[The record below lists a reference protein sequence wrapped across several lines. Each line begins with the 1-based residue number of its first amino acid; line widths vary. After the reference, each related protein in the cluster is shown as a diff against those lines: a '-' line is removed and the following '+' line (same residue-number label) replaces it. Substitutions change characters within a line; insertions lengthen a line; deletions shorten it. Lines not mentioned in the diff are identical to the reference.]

1 MEIKWL
7 TSEHYDQLLELL
19 NYTFGNK
26 YKRPMDFIAT
36 QPKMWVRDDEHM
48 GCHIGAFDDGRLCA
62 VVGVYPLH
70 TVIDGTPFLF
80 ATTGNVAT
88 HPDYEGRGLFN
99 TLFTEA
105 VRRVEQMDVDV
116 SRLGGARQRYGRFG
130 YEGCG
135 TEIIF
140 SFEEKNRIRC
150 FGNAGEDL
158 SFSPIGE
165 ADTEALAFC
174 RELRMR
180 ETIYVERS
188 PKNNYRDVYLSLR
201 SKQNRPFLV
210 SRNGMPV
217 GYLTATESKKELGEL
232 GAPDTQTLR
241 DIICGWQR
249 LCGQTVTFSLPP
261 YQTEAV
267 RLFCKTA
274 ESFRTTYPTRF
285 RIRNWQKLTDVLL
298 RLAAKT
304 RPLLDG
310 QFILGIEGYGNIRLT
325 VRDGNTSCE
334 KSDED
339 ADLTLDALAAA
350 RLLFGPCP
358 PETVADLPPVPG
370 SWLPLPLGWCAL
382 DAI

>member
-7 TSEHYDQLLELL
+7 TSEHYDRLLELL

-105 VRRVEQMDVDV
+105 IRRVEQMDVDV

-158 SFSPIGE
+158 IFSPIEE
-165 ADTEALAFC
+165 ADTEALAF
-174 RELRMR
+174 
-180 ETIYVERS
+180 
-188 PKNNYRDVYLSLR
+188 
-201 SKQNRPFLV
+201 
-210 SRNGMPV
+210 
-217 GYLTATESKKELGEL
+217 
-232 GAPDTQTLR
+232 
-241 DIICGWQR
+241 
-249 LCGQTVTFSLPP
+249 
-261 YQTEAV
+261 
-267 RLFCKTA
+267 
-274 ESFRTTYPTRF
+274 
-285 RIRNWQKLTDVLL
+285 
-298 RLAAKT
+298 
-304 RPLLDG
+304 
-310 QFILGIEGYGNIRLT
+310 
-325 VRDGNTSCE
+325 
-334 KSDED
+334 
-339 ADLTLDALAAA
+339 
-350 RLLFGPCP
+350 
-358 PETVADLPPVPG
+358 
-370 SWLPLPLGWCAL
+370 
-382 DAI
+382 